1 MRKLFIYGSGGFARE
16 VAWLAEEAGFEI
28 MGFIDDNP
36 DKIGSLINGIE
47 VFSLEEAR
55 FYVSE
60 ASLVIAVGSPQTRE
74 KLYFKASSVG
84 FSFATLVHPRVEK
97 SKFIEMG
104 EGTVIAA
111 GSILT
116 TNISL
121 GKHVQINLD
130 CTIGHDVVMEDFATL
145 APGVHVSGWV
155 RIGKRAYIGT
165 GAVIINGKEGEPI
178 VIGDDATVG
187 AGAVVTR
194 EVPPGTTVVGVP
206 AKPLQK

>member
-60 ASLVIAVGSPQTRE
+60 ASLIIAVGSPQTRE
-74 KLYFKASSVG
+74 KLYFKASNVG

>member
-16 VAWLAEEAGFEI
+16 VAWLAQETGFQVV
-28 MGFIDDNP
+28 GFIDDNP
-36 DKIGSLINGIE
+36 DKIGSLINGIM
-47 VFSLEEAR
+47 VLSLEDASAFVPE
-55 FYVSE
+55 VSV
-60 ASLVIAVGSPQTRE
+60 VIAVGSPQTRE
-74 KLYFKASSVG
+74 KLYLKASNVG
-84 FSFATLVHPRVEK
+84 FSFTTLVHPRVEM
-97 SKFIEMG
+97 SKFVEMG

-116 TNISL
+116 TNITL

-165 GAVIINGKEGEPI
+165 GAVIINGREGEPI
-178 VIGDDATVG
+178 VIGDDAIVG

-194 EVPPGTTVVGVP
+194 SVPPATTVVGVP